1 MMFRIKLFF
10 LAPSLNK
17 KCNYLCVREQNLKIQ
32 TQKKE
37 QHCTNYKQIE
47 KRKMKKMLEE
57 MCKKR

>member
-32 TQKKE
+32 TQKKNNTV
-37 QHCTNYKQIE
+37 QTTNKSKKE
-47 KRKMKKMLEE
+47 K
-57 MCKKR
+57 